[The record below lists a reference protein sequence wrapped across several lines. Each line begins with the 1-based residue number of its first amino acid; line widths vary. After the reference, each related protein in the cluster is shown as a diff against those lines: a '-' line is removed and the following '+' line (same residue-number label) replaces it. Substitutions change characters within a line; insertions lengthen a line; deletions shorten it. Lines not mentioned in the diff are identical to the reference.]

1 MPTKS
6 DAIRSKVNTFIS
18 VVLILFELAFIVYLA
33 RYSTL
38 SALWDWVYGL
48 ISLVI
53 LSWLVTRLNNF
64 RKMSIFYLVGSSRG
78 INFIDSLSK
87 RYQWF
92 WRAMADWGFVVSLGL
107 LSHFFFGQTDKK
119 TLAIGIITAIGIFVL
134 IFPYYT
140 IAFQFIN
147 LPQLTSITVQ
157 STSASAAAP
166 QSVHYFV
173 IGIIL
178 LLLLIGGFALLITSL
193 IIYVAASTLY
203 GIASFLGSVAS
214 HAPNVA
220 ALSAYPPGVAPLL
233 PGIDLPFFAGIVTF
247 IILLTVHESSHGV
260 LARMAKVRLKEIGV
274 LMFGAIPVGAYV
286 EPDDMQVKKLKAKIQ
301 NRILIAGIA
310 SNLLVGIIAFI
321 FVLIFATHILPEV
334 MTTTLTISALVPNS
348 PATGVIP
355 PGAKVLSWNNISV
368 GRGFNLSQIA
378 ADRKPFSVVNL
389 VTSKGNFSV
398 PTNATGKIGVFL
410 SESSTPIHGSIV
422 SSIAYFLYVVLSL
435 SFLFNLL
442 VGIANLLPIP
452 GLDGWQIYQLRV
464 KNNKLLKVLSYT
476 TIIALLI
483 TILPWIWT
491 I

>member
-6 DAIRSKVNTFIS
+6 DEIRRTVNASIS
-18 VVLILFELAFIVYLA
+18 IVLILLELAFIVYLA
-33 RYSTL
+33 RYSNFP
-38 SALWDWVYGL
+38 ALWDWVYGL
-48 ISLVI
+48 LSLV
-53 LSWLVTRLNNF
+53 LLNWLVIKLNNF
-64 RKMSIFYLVGSSRG
+64 RKIYGMYTVGGSHG
-78 INFIDSLSK
+78 INFIDSISK
-87 RYQWF
+87 RCQWF
-92 WRAMADWGFVVSLGL
+92 WNAMADWGFVVSLGL
-107 LSHFFFGQTDKK
+107 LSHFVFRQTDKK

-140 IAFQFIN
+140 LAFQFIN
-147 LPQLTSITVQ
+147 LPQLTSITAQ
-157 STSASAAAP
+157 SASASAAAP

-203 GIASFLGSVAS
+203 GIASFLGSVAA

-233 PGIDLPFFAGIVTF
+233 PGLDLPFFAGIATF
-247 IILLTVHESSHGV
+247 IILLTVHEFSHGV
-260 LARMAKVRLKEIGV
+260 LARMAKVKLKEIGV

-286 EPDDMQVKKLKAKIQ
+286 EPDDKQVKKLKAQVQ

-310 SNLLVGIIAFI
+310 ANLLLGIITFI
-321 FVLIFATHILPEV
+321 LLLIFATHVLPQV
-334 MTTTLTISALVPNS
+334 MTTTLTVSALVPNS
-348 PATGVIP
+348 PAAGVIP
-355 PGAKVLSWNNISV
+355 LGAHVLSWNNISV
-368 GRGFNLSQIA
+368 GKGFNLSQIA
-378 ADRKPFSVVNL
+378 ADRKPFSAVNL
-389 VTSKGNFSV
+389 VTNKGNFSV
-398 PTNATGKIGVFL
+398 TTNATGKIGVFL
-410 SESSTPIHGSIV
+410 SEGSAPIQGSIV
-422 SSIAYFLYVVLSL
+422 SAIAYFLYVVLSL

-452 GLDGWQIYQLRV
+452 GLDGWQIYQLRA
-464 KNNKLLKVLSYT
+464 KDSKLLTTLAYL

-483 TILPWIWT
+483 TVLPWIWT